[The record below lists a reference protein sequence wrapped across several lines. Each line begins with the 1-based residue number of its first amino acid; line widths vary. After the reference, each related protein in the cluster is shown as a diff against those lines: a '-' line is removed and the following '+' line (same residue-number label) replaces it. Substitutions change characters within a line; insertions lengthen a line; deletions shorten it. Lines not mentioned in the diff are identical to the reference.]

1 MKRIKKVCFLVNDSS
16 DIYIILTFFLIIS
29 IGCSP
34 VREDMGEG
42 QLYTLDVSSVDK
54 TVCEIHLSDFFR
66 IVWCKKWIR
75 SVHLFVKY
83 LEI

>member
-54 TVCEIHLSDFFR
+54 TVCEIHLSDFLESFG
-66 IVWCKKWIR
+66 
-75 SVHLFVKY
+75 VKNGY
-83 LEI
+83 VRYIYF